1 MRFSCLNCLGMLS
14 REHLAEKE
22 LKPRGG
28 TLRERGK
35 SFVPWR
41 KEESWMKDA
50 ESGGEREE
58 DMGTRNWKQSFKI

>member
-1 MRFSCLNCLGMLS
+1 MGTWS

-35 SFVPWR
+35 SFVPRR
-41 KEESWMKDA
+41 KEESWMKDP

-58 DMGTRNWKQSFKI
+58 DMGTKVSKFDVKGRRV